1 MLGFIGF
8 TITACIIGFF
18 AISFY
23 ASFKELGQYRRR
35 AFSSAF
41 LLLGLAFLV
50 WGFAPLINNPG
61 VTTALVFGGD
71 ILLVAG
77 TALLIAGQF
86 RSAQLWLI
94 VTLALAATAILVA
107 RAYAFEPAAVVRDGL
122 LHFSLEGAPRYVII
136 AMLAFVWM
144 PLGARITQLAV
155 RARGAAQFSSGVALV
170 YVVALI
176 CAAIFIGARQNA
188 IIIASFAALAFTF
201 LILAFI
207 PPLIDKYARTL
218 VEQPRTLGKE
228 IQKK

>member
-1 MLGFIGF
+1 
-8 TITACIIGFF
+8 
-18 AISFY
+18 
-23 ASFKELGQYRRR
+23 
-35 AFSSAF
+35 
-41 LLLGLAFLV
+41 
-50 WGFAPLINNPG
+50 
-61 VTTALVFGGD
+61 
-71 ILLVAG
+71 
-77 TALLIAGQF
+77 
-86 RSAQLWLI
+86 
-94 VTLALAATAILVA
+94 
-107 RAYAFEPAAVVRDGL
+107 
-122 LHFSLEGAPRYVII
+122 
-136 AMLAFVWM
+136 
-144 PLGARITQLAV
+144 RITQLAV